1 MYCSGLKRL
10 KVVRSTSESLTSREG
25 GGKGRMLT
33 IGLFHE
39 IAENFV
45 GFQTGFQTTLSMS
58 KN

>member
-10 KVVRSTSESLTSREG
+10 KIVKKSSESLTNREG
-25 GGKGRMLT
+25 GSRGRMLT
-33 IGLFHE
+33 IGLYHE